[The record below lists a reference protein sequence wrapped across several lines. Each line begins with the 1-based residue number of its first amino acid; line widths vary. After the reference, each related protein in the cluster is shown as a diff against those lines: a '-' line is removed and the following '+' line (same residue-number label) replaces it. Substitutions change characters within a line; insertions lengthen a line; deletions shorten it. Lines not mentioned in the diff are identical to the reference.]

1 MTIRYNVA
9 VVGQSGVGK
18 SALINY
24 LYGSNVVKSGVG
36 RPVTQNGFHPLE
48 MEINGLPVTIFD
60 SWGLEVDRREE
71 WMAEL
76 NQELKRRD
84 VSESADKWFHS
95 VFYCVQAGGARFQS
109 CDERIIKKF
118 IENNYNVSVI
128 ITKCDQ
134 VSESKEFALKKSI
147 QNCFQNISVISVCS
161 EREVKRLGVSEPFG
175 KEDVERKAYSD
186 FFDSMILRLPL
197 RCEKLMRDIRDAWL
211 LDSRSYISRVGV
223 AGFHESDVREDLD
236 KRFAQLS
243 SDLSSVVDREVKEAF
258 CMFGEFAW
266 RLGYSLPSLSDI
278 DLLKSNFY
286 KENAN
291 FKWWEVPLV
300 AVATPFIVVFGLG
313 FGRRMSEKDLN
324 KDVNSALFDVDNH
337 INSCINQIRASLR
350 SVKSK
355 AVPLLEYQ

>member
-9 VVGQSGVGK
+9 VVGQTGVGK

-24 LYGSNVVKSGVG
+24 LYGDNVVKSGVG
-36 RPVTQNGFHPLE
+36 RPVTLNGFHPLE

-60 SWGLEVDRREE
+60 SWGLEVDRHEE

-95 VFYCVQAGGARFQS
+95 VFYCIQAGGARFQH

-118 IENNYNVSVI
+118 IENNYNVSVVL
-128 ITKCDQ
+128 TKSDYI
-134 VSESKEFALKKSI
+134 SESEEFQLKMSI
-147 QNCFQNISVISVCS
+147 RDVFGDISIIPVCS
-161 EREVKRLGVSEPFG
+161 ERKVTRSGVSEPFG

-197 RCEKLMRDIRDAWL
+197 RSEKLMRDMRDAWL
-211 LDSRSYISRVGV
+211 LDSRSYIGRVGM
-223 AGFHESDVREDLD
+223 AGFHESDVRKDLD
-236 KRFAQLS
+236 KRFARLS
-243 SDLSSVVDREVKEAF
+243 SDLSSVVDREVRETF
-258 CMFGEFAW
+258 RMFGEFAW
-266 RLGYSLPSLSDI
+266 RLGYSLPSLADLDSMKSD
-278 DLLKSNFY
+278 FY
-286 KENAN
+286 KESSDL
-291 FKWWEVPLV
+291 KWWEIPLV
-300 AVATPFIVVFGLG
+300 VVATPAIVLWALG
-313 FGRRMSEKDLN
+313 FGKKMSEKDLHT
-324 KDVNSALFDVDNH
+324 DVNSVLFDVDKH
-337 INSCINQIRASLR
+337 INSCVNQIRASLR